1 MFNESA
7 VGDAREFRRVDMSV
21 QDDLSRLIRPTIEAM
36 GFEFVG
42 LEYLSNPKNRLVR
55 IYIDREPEGISI
67 DNCADVSNEVS
78 ALLDVEDPVSGHYS
92 LEVSSPGIE
101 RPLFE
106 PAHYRQ
112 FKGERAKVHL
122 FAPVDASSDND
133 RDKRRKLTGRIIEA
147 DDERVVMDIDGDTV
161 AILFDDIRRANLK
174 PDMDEIMAGR
184 RKSGSEK
191 VENEHYE

>member
-1 MFNESA
+1 
-7 VGDAREFRRVDMSV
+7 MSV